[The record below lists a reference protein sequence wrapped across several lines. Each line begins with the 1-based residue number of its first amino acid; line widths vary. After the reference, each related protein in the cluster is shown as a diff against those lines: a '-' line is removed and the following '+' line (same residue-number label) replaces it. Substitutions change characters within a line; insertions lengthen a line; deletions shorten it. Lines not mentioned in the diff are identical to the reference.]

1 MTSVSRVSFF
11 LATILLLSGCGLYW
25 NQLGSELHL
34 YDGPRE
40 AHEVA
45 TIDQGLGCSDCVQTI
60 WRFDQDDPVYVIS
73 PPRYRPAGSQFDR
86 PNKFIVLPGKYLVT
100 LSFTNAA
107 GSTGYVDLQPG
118 HTYEVL
124 NRIFTGFTSTKTFVW
139 MEDAETG
146 EVVLGSK
153 KDHVVE
159 DPYAGQEN
167 PDRFSI
173 IRAEREAEWCRNGL
187 TEYCK

>member
-1 MTSVSRVSFF
+1 VEIIR
-11 LATILLLSGCGLYW
+11 
-25 NQLGSELHL
+25 
-34 YDGPRE
+34 
-40 AHEVA
+40 
-45 TIDQGLGCSDCVQTI
+45 
-60 WRFDQDDPVYVIS
+60 RFDQKAPVYVIS

-86 PNKFIVLPGKYLVT
+86 PNKFIVLPGKYEVT
-100 LSFTNAA
+100 LRY
-107 GSTGYVDLQPG
+107 GSTGDVDLQPG
-118 HTYEVL
+118 HTYRVQYDFWDL
-124 NRIFTGFTSTKTFVW
+124 NTAYLW

-146 EVVLGSK
+146 EVVLGRK

-173 IRAEREAEWCRNGL
+173 IRAEREAEWCKNGL